1 LGSKRG
7 SLGTSPAICRGGG
20 ATDATRSGGGSD
32 LISDESEFLHK
43 RNPKKTQGMDATMN
57 CEVPDTFYWA
67 EEGGDS
73 DVEEKG
79 LTTSE
84 VLQCFCFGKKRG
96 RGSACFGRGKKHIYG
111 SLGSRVEGR
120 PKDAAM
126 WRRASVTGG
135 RSQTV
140 SRLI

>member
-1 LGSKRG
+1 
-7 SLGTSPAICRGGG
+7 
-20 ATDATRSGGGSD
+20 
-32 LISDESEFLHK
+32 
-43 RNPKKTQGMDATMN
+43 MDATMN

-96 RGSACFGRGKKHIYG
+96 R
-111 SLGSRVEGR
+111 
-120 PKDAAM
+120 AAP
-126 WRRASVTGG
+126 
-135 RSQTV
+135 V
-140 SRLI
+140 SEEERNTYMTALVLV